1 MTPQLPIPPEKMAV
15 YRATAQRR
23 EQERRAL
30 VEARRERALAL
41 AQTASQLLKQEFGA
55 ARVVLFGSTL
65 APAFFHERSDIDLA
79 VWGLD
84 ERLYLRA
91 LGRLLDLDPA
101 FEFDLVEF
109 EAAPPRLQAS
119 IEQEGQEILA

>member
-65 APAFFHERSDIDLA
+65 APPWRQPSSTNAPILTWRCGAWTNVFTCAPWAACSISIPPSSSTWLNSKP
-79 VWGLD
+79 
-84 ERLYLRA
+84 LRRA
-91 LGRLLDLDPA
+91 CRHL
-101 FEFDLVEF
+101 
-109 EAAPPRLQAS
+109 
-119 IEQEGQEILA
+119 

>member
-1 MTPQLPIPPEKMAV
+1 MTYQAPNSFGA
-15 YRATAQRR
+15 
-23 EQERRAL
+23 
-30 VEARRERALAL
+30 
-41 AQTASQLLKQEFGA
+41 LLKQQFGA

-65 APAFFHERSDIDLA
+65 TPAFFHERSDIDLA

-109 EAAPPRLQAS
+109 EATSPGLQAS
-119 IEQEGQEILA
+119 IEKEGQELISA

>member
-1 MTPQLPIPPEKMAV
+1 MQPTAIPPEKMAV

-23 EQERRAL
+23 AQAQRQALAARRAQ
-30 VEARRERALAL
+30 ALTL
-41 AQTASQLLKQEFGA
+41 AQQVSQILKQEFGA
-55 ARVVLFGSTL
+55 QRVVLFGSTL

-101 FEFDLVEF
+101 FAFDLVEF
-109 EAAPPRLQAS
+109 EAARPGLQAD
-119 IEQEGQEILA
+119 IEKEGIDL

>member
-1 MTPQLPIPPEKMAV
+1 MTQPTAIPPEKMTV

-23 EQERRAL
+23 EQERRAT
-30 VEARRERALAL
+30 VEARRMRALAL
-41 AQTASQLLKQEFGA
+41 AQTAAQLLKQEFGA
-55 ARVVLFGSTL
+55 ARVLLFGSTL
-65 APAFFHERSDIDLA
+65 TPAFFHERSDIDLA

-91 LGRLLDLDPA
+91 LSRLLDLDPA

-109 EAAPPRLQAS
+109 EAARPGLQAS
-119 IEQEGQEILA
+119 IQKEGQEVLA